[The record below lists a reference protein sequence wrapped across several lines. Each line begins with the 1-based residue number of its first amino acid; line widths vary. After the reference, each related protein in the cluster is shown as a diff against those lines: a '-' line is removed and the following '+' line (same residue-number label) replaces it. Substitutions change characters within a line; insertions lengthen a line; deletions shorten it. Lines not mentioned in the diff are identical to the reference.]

1 MNPEPELV
9 AIVAMTEA
17 RVIGRDGGMPW
28 HLPADLAHFRRHS
41 VGKPNIMG
49 RKVWDSLGGRALP
62 NRSNIVLTRQ
72 TDFRAPGAR
81 VAHSPEEAL
90 ALARE
95 ELAHGGLGG
104 GHEIAILGGE
114 EVYRLYL
121 DRLTRVE
128 LTLIHAQLDGDTFF
142 PELPGEWEV
151 VQERVRPRD
160 ERNAYDLTF
169 RTLMRQ

>member
-1 MNPEPELV
+1 MNPGPELV
-9 AIVAMTEA
+9 AIVAMTEG

-49 RKVWDSLGGRALP
+49 RKVWDSLGGKALP
-62 NRSNIVLTRQ
+62 GRNNIVLTRQ
-72 TDFRAPGAR
+72 RDFPAPGAR

-90 ALARE
+90 ALAH
-95 ELAHGGLGG
+95 ADLGEG
-104 GHEIAILGGE
+104 REIAILGGE
-114 EVYRLYL
+114 EIYRLYL

-128 LTLIHAQLDGDTFF
+128 LTLIHAELPGDTVF
-142 PELPGEWEV
+142 PELPGTWETV
-151 VQERVRPRD
+151 HERFRPRD

-169 RTLMRQ
+169 RTLVRR